1 MVTKLKKLSEEHAY
15 LFWILCVLF
24 YVVGY
29 KVFSVNV
36 LGKTPYDY
44 DLAFFKFSLA
54 LLAILMMKSMY
65 NGKFSFYLS
74 TGNFFKGILLL
85 WPTVLYVLLNVTGHG
100 IHLGGI
106 VGETLLMV
114 VIINMSTGF
123 YEEIIMRGML
133 LGHMMQHWKND
144 EKKVFKSVAATSVLF
159 GIVHLGN
166 LVYGDVFGTLFQ
178 VFYAAIIGLVFAAAF
193 LRTKNLWACIFMHG
207 IVNVSSELYTI
218 YYVPGD
224 TINLQS
230 NVGII
235 ATFVTIVIS
244 LVVGLYELR
253 KKRKAEIIELWK

>member
-1 MVTKLKKLSEEHAY
+1 MVKKLTKLSEKHAF

-65 NGKFSFYLS
+65 NGKFSFYLRA
-74 TGNFFKGILLL
+74 GNFFKGILLL
-85 WPTVLYVLLNVTGHG
+85 WPTVLYILLNVTGHG
-100 IHLGGI
+100 IHFGGI

-114 VIINMSTGF
+114 VIKNMSTGF

-144 EKKVFKSVAATSVLF
+144 EKIVFKSVAATSVLF
-159 GIVHLGN
+159 GAVHLGN
-166 LVYGDVFGTLFQ
+166 LVNGDVFGTLFQ

-193 LRTKNLWACIFMHG
+193 LRTKNLWACILMHG
-207 IVNVSSELYTI
+207 LVDISAELYTI
-218 YYVPGD
+218 YYVPGE
-224 TINLQS
+224 IVNLQS
-230 NVGII
+230 TMGII
-235 ATFVTIVIS
+235 PTFAIILIS

-253 KKRKAEIIELWK
+253 KKKKAEIIELWK